1 MPMRLLRTTTSVTTI
16 AADAGKMRILLF
28 ILLLFLLTSCQVFKQ
43 KDKSS
48 SRSERENYSQIDIN
62 HEKDLEKIRSL
73 DETITIRRD
82 GDYFTEIKP
91 RGPFTLSPDGS
102 FSGEAESVIIHGKST
117 EQREES
123 RTVAESE
130 RDQGKLQESREQ
142 SETTLDVQKNVSKTT
157 ERKASIKG
165 WIGAGIATLVVVIG
179 LALAWKHKTI

>member
-1 MPMRLLRTTTSVTTI
+1 
-16 AADAGKMRILLF
+16 MRILLF

-48 SRSERENYSQIDIN
+48 SRSERESYSQIDIN
-62 HEKDLEKIRSL
+62 HEKDLEKIRNI

-82 GDYFTEIKP
+82 GDYFTEIIP
-91 RGPFTLSPDGS
+91 RGPFTISPDGS
-102 FSGEAESVIIHGKST
+102 FSGEAESVTIHGKSA

-130 RDQGKLQESREQ
+130 RDKGNVQESREEK
-142 SETTLDVQKNVSKTT
+142 ETSIDEQKNVSKTT

-165 WIGAGIATLVVVIG
+165 WIGAGIAILVVMIG
-179 LALAWKHKTI
+179 LALAWKYKLI